1 MYDRGVERFSPTLAR
16 LAVRTP
22 TPPPATHTNCYAI
35 GARDVLLVEPAPGDP
50 GEQAAFLAWV
60 SALKQEGRRP
70 VGLFVTHHHP
80 DHIGGLVHLADTL
93 ALPVFFHEET
103 RRRTPEVAAWRLL
116 DDGDRVVLD
125 GPEPITLDV
134 LHTPGHAAGHL
145 CLHDA
150 RNGDLVCGDMVA
162 SEGTIV
168 ITPEDGNMG
177 EYLRQLER
185 LDRLD
190 AAFAHP
196 AHGGPIPR
204 EASVFK
210 RFIAHRLAR
219 EEKVFTSLAR
229 FAEGATNEALL
240 PVAYDDVFGTAAEP
254 ILFFAE
260 RSLESHLIKLE
271 EDGRISR
278 KEGRSFVR
286 AHP

>member
-1 MYDRGVERFSPTLAR
+1 VYDRGVERFSPTLAR

-116 DDGDRVVLD
+116 DDRDRVVLD